1 MTKLHIGYT
10 KAVEEYKDIE
20 NDFYSND
27 SLNNDLKSRF
37 YKSSRRCSE
46 NKTYSCKIPV
56 GNQTMHRWV
65 HPLWHCQSVRPCN
78 ETQSVT
84 T

>member
-1 MTKLHIGYT
+1 MTRLRIGYT

-37 YKSSRRCSE
+37 YKLPE
-46 NKTYSCKIPV
+46 
-56 GNQTMHRWV
+56 M
-65 HPLWHCQSVRPCN
+65 LL
-78 ETQSVT
+78 ETLLYTIMLKQCFFVNT
-84 T
+84 PFLTDLNAYIYMDK

>member
-37 YKSSRRCSE
+37 YKLSE
-46 NKTYSCKIPV
+46 
-56 GNQTMHRWV
+56 M
-65 HPLWHCQSVRPCN
+65 LL
-78 ETQSVT
+78 ETKQCFFVNT
-84 T
+84 PFLTDLNAYIYMDK